1 MAGSAAFLA
10 SFNQVDHRTL
20 AYFKAEDFLEEKSYA
35 VEGQELHD
43 GKIYDKSLHG
53 RVVHDCIRPAALG
66 VGLYAASACAAYF
79 YIMVHLRNQR
89 LECRQRYDLR
99 YVVKDC
105 VAVFQ

>member
-1 MAGSAAFLA
+1 MAGSAAFLD
-10 SFNQVDHRTL
+10 SFNPVDHRTL

-66 VGLYAASACAAYF
+66 LA
-79 YIMVHLRNQR
+79 LRGFRMCGILLHNGSP
-89 LECRQRYDLR
+89 
-99 YVVKDC
+99 
-105 VAVFQ
+105 A